1 MKEQLKHIWY
11 YYKWYIIAGIL
22 ALVLAVNYFSQR
34 AAQVKA
40 DFYVAVV
47 TGDYIPE
54 DTRDELGRQLAA
66 IWAEGEKEPTVYV
79 NFYQYDAQTTQST
92 DTSSFMASAVQLA
105 ADLRGNISC
114 CFFTDCPELLL
125 EIGTL
130 SAAGNVADSRLENLA
145 EIEDFSV
152 LCYDDGPAAR
162 LFG

>member
-66 IWAEGEKEPTVYV
+66 IWAEGEK
-79 NFYQYDAQTTQST
+79 
-92 DTSSFMASAVQLA
+92 
-105 ADLRGNISC
+105 
-114 CFFTDCPELLL
+114 
-125 EIGTL
+125 
-130 SAAGNVADSRLENLA
+130 
-145 EIEDFSV
+145 
-152 LCYDDGPAAR
+152 
-162 LFG
+162 